1 MRDFHRMK
9 KKPKILVVLGPTASG
24 KSDLAVSLAKK
35 LSGEVISADSR
46 QVYTGLNIGSGKI
59 TKREMRGI
67 PHYLLDVK
75 DPKKIFTVSN
85 FKQLAEKAIKEI
97 LKKGKL
103 PIVCGGTGF
112 YIDALVKNIT
122 LPEVPPNSKLRKSL
136 EKFSTEE
143 LFQKLKKL
151 DTRRAKEIDSKNRV
165 RLVRAIEIAEAL
177 GNIPKAKETTPFD
190 TTYIG
195 ILWNDE
201 DLRARINQRLQK
213 RLKQGMIKEVT
224 NLHNKGLSWKRLE
237 DLGLE
242 YRYIA
247 EYLQKKITREEMI
260 ALLQN
265 KIWQYAKRQMTWFKR
280 NKKIVWVS
288 GGELSVAVK
297 KLRV

>member
-75 DPKKIFTVSN
+75 DPKKIFTVSD
-85 FKQLAEKAIKEI
+85 FKRLAEKAIKEI

-177 GNIPKAKETTPFD
+177 GNIPKVKEATPFD

-195 ILWNDE
+195 ILWKDE

-260 ALLQN
+260 TLLQN

-280 NKKIVWVS
+280 NKKIMWVS